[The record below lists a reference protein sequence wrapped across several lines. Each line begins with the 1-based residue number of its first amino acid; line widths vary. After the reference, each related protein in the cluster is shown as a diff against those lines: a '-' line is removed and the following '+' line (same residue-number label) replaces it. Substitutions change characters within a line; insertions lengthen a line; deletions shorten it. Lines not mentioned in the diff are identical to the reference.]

1 MVMSLKN
8 SLVRH
13 ALIWFKCGCDLNW
26 LHFLFYFAEDQ
37 KTEGEFEPIELVE
50 IAGQLKTIGNDY
62 FKKGDYAAAGK
73 KYDKVRHIPY
83 LAL

>member
-13 ALIWFKCGCDLNW
+13 ALILFKCVDVIW
-26 LHFLFYFAEDQ
+26 IDYFLHFAEDQ
-37 KTEGEFEPIELVE
+37 KAEGEFEPIELVE

-62 FKKGDYAAAGK
+62 FKKGEYAAAGK